1 MERLLQDVQGNNTS
15 GRLNWRIDN
24 TTQRMEE
31 ARTGTIPA
39 LYSQPFFTT
48 DAGKEYLPNRNVA
61 TDIVCIFHSQGR
73 GQLWWFGVMILYVR
87 WVKRTWL
94 QAKY

>member
-24 TTQRMEE
+24 ISQRMEE

-48 DAGKEYLPNRNVA
+48 DAGKENLPNGDLENVSA
-61 TDIVCIFHSQGR
+61 YD
-73 GQLWWFGVMILYVR
+73 
-87 WVKRTWL
+87 
-94 QAKY
+94 